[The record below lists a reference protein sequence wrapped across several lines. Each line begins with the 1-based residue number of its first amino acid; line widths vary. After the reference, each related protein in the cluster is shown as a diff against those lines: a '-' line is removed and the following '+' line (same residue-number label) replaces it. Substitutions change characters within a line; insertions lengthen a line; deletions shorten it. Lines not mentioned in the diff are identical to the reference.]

1 MEPNQAKPAATSL
14 REGPASF
21 ILSAVSGFVD
31 TAGFILLAGIFT
43 SHVTGNLVLAGA
55 AVAGRIDGGV
65 WVRLAL
71 LAVFM
76 VAVTASSALATWANR
91 CLSDGEGEKR
101 QDAASTPAEGHQ
113 KILSVVP
120 LLLFAETVLLGAFL
134 ITGLALNDIHQPLSS
149 FSLFAIATPAVGAMG
164 IQNALMRE
172 GLKTYLPT
180 TMMTGN
186 TTQFTLDGLA
196 LLRGLKTPD
205 TRLRFRRTAI
215 VLAGFLIGAALG
227 AFSASFLRMW
237 SPAVPMLAV
246 GFLAAYAAHTPKSK
260 GVGNA

>member
-1 MEPNQAKPAATSL
+1 MEPITTKPSHAPL
-14 REGPASF
+14 PEGPASF

-55 AVAGRIDGGV
+55 VMAGRIDGGV

-71 LAVFM
+71 LTVFM

-91 CLSDGEGEKR
+91 RPSDGAGEKR
-101 QDAASTPAEGHQ
+101 QDASSTPAEGRQ
-113 KILSVVP
+113 GMPSVVP
-120 LLLFAETVLLGAFL
+120 LLLSAETVLLGAFL
-134 ITGLALNDIHQPLSS
+134 VTGLALSDNHQPLSS

-186 TTQFTLDGLA
+186 TTQFSLDGLA
-196 LLRGLKTPD
+196 LLRGFTTPE

-227 AFSASFLRMW
+227 AFSASLLRMW
-237 SPAVPMLAV
+237 SPAVPMFAV
-246 GFLAAYAAHTPKSK
+246 GSLAAYAAHTPKSK